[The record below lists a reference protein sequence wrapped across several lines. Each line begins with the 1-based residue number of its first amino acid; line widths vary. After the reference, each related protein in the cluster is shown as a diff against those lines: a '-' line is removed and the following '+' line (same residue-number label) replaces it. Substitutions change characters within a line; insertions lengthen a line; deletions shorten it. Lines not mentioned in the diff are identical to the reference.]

1 MNRTRKNGHCKKAPN
16 RRIIK
21 LRLGDFIMSKTRNY
35 THIDLVK
42 NEVLSMLAQGKTQ
55 REVAK
60 IFGFR
65 DKYVV
70 KAFVKRHNRKMK
82 NLEAGI
88 APQPKG
94 RPRKDVIPGDILK
107 EKEYEIQRL
116 KMENELLRNFLSVV
130 GRR

>member
-1 MNRTRKNGHCKKAPN
+1 
-16 RRIIK
+16 
-21 LRLGDFIMSKTRNY
+21 MSKTRNY

-42 NEVLSMLAQGKTQ
+42 NEVLNMLAQGKTQ

-70 KAFVKRHNRKMK
+70 KEFVKRQNRKTK
-82 NLEAGI
+82 RLEAGI
-88 APQPKG
+88 APRPKG
-94 RPRKDVIPGDILK
+94 RPRKDAIQGDILK